1 MFEEIA
7 RRIHQAAVENH
18 KVAMLH
24 FQVLKNAKALETA
37 DAVVRAVEFCRLVR
51 IPASYATE
59 FRKMLSLAR
68 LMEEQGV
75 RLV

>member
-7 RRIHQAAVENH
+7 RHIQQAAAENQ

-24 FQVLKNAKALETA
+24 LQVLKNAKALETT
-37 DAVVRAVEFCRLVR
+37 DALEFCRLVR
-51 IPASYATE
+51 IPTSYATE
-59 FRKMLSLAR
+59 VRKMLSLAR

>member
-37 DAVVRAVEFCRLVR
+37 DAVEFCRLVR